1 VFQSAAEI
9 FDAIASGAVETL
21 TRPASGTRDRRAE
34 LAERFEH
41 VRTATAVLCA
51 PLSPED
57 AVVQS
62 MPDASPAKWHLAHT
76 TWFFETFVLAGARPG
91 RAPFHP
97 GYSYLFNSY
106 YENVGARHARP
117 ERGLLTRP
125 SLDEVRAYRAA
136 VERELADWLHAAP
149 REGDARLLDVLELGL
164 AHEEQHQEL
173 LVTDVKHLL
182 SRNPLDPVYLAAR
195 APTAGAAAP
204 LAWTRFAAG
213 VRTLGHTGDGFAFD
227 NEGPA
232 HEVHVAAFELASRP
246 VTCGEYLEFVEAGGY
261 RDPRWWLSDGWQWV
275 GASGV
280 EAPGYWRREEDGT
293 WSLFTLAGRR
303 ALCEHEPLAHVS
315 SYEADAYARFRE
327 ARLPREAEWEL
338 AAREQPP
345 EGHFADSGAL
355 HPRAT
360 PERED
365 GTPAALFG
373 DVWEWTQSPYVAYPG
388 YRPAAGALG
397 EYNGKFMANQMV
409 LRGGSCA
416 TPPGHVRATYRNFFP
431 PTARW
436 QFSGLRLARD
446 A

>member
-1 VFQSAAEI
+1 VKTPT
-9 FDAIASGAVETL
+9 G
-21 TRPASGTRDRRAE
+21 PALGTRDRRAA
-34 LAERFEH
+34 LAARLER
-41 VRTATAVLCA
+41 VRAATAALCA

-76 TWFFETFVLAGARPG
+76 TWFFETFVLDATRPE

-97 GYSYLFNSY
+97 AFSYLFNSY

-117 ERGLLTRP
+117 ERGMLTRP
-125 SLDEVRAYRAA
+125 SLEEVRAYRAA
-136 VERELADWLHAAP
+136 IERELVDWLAAAP
-149 REGDARLLDVLELGL
+149 RAGDAALIDVLELGL

-173 LVTDVKHLL
+173 IVTDVKHLL
-182 SRNPLDPVYLAAR
+182 SRNPLEPVYRA
-195 APTAGAAAP
+195 APTARSQGTAP

-213 VRTLGHTGDGFAFD
+213 LRTLGHAGGGFAFD

-232 HEVHVAAFELASRP
+232 HQVHVAAFELASRP
-246 VTCGEYLEFVEAGGY
+246 VTCGEFLEFVEAGGY
-261 RDPRWWLSDGWQWV
+261 ADPRWWLSDGWQWV
-275 GASGV
+275 C
-280 EAPGYWRREEDGT
+280 EAAVSAPAYWRRDAAG
-293 WSLFTLAGRR
+293 WSAFTLAGRR
-303 ALCEHEPLAHVS
+303 SLAPAEPVAHVS
-315 SYEADAYARFRE
+315 CYEADAYARFRG
-327 ARLPREAEWEL
+327 ARLPREAEWEV
-338 AAREQPP
+338 AAREHAPV
-345 EGHFADSGAL
+345 GHFADGGAL
-355 HPRAT
+355 HPR
-360 PERED
+360 P
-365 GTPAALFG
+365 TPAPDAGSPAGLFG

-436 QFSGLRLARD
+436 QFSGVRLARD

>member
-1 VFQSAAEI
+1 M
-9 FDAIASGAVETL
+9 ETL
-21 TRPASGTRDRRAE
+21 LGTASETLDRRAE
-34 LAERFEH
+34 LALRFER
-41 VRTATAVLCA
+41 VRAATAALCA

-76 TWFFETFVLAGARPG
+76 TWFFETFVLNAARPG
-91 RAPFHP
+91 RAPFHTDF
-97 GYSYLFNSY
+97 SYLFNSY

-125 SLDEVRAYRAA
+125 SLEEVRAYRAA
-136 VERELADWLHAAP
+136 IERELRDWLDGAP
-149 REGDARLLDVLELGL
+149 RAGDGALLDVLELGL

-173 LVTDVKHLL
+173 LATDVKHLL
-182 SRNPLDPVYLAAR
+182 SRNPLDPIYRPAPPPR
-195 APTAGAAAP
+195 AGEAAP

-213 VRTLGHTGDGFAFD
+213 VRTLGHAGADFAFD

-246 VTCGEYLEFVEAGGY
+246 VTCGEYLEFLDAGGY

-275 GASGV
+275 GEHGI
-280 EAPGYWRREEDGT
+280 EAPGYWRREDDGA
-293 WSLFTLAGRR
+293 WSLFTLSGRR
-303 ALCEHEPLAHVS
+303 AVASDEPLAHVS
-315 SYEADAYARFRE
+315 YYEADAYARFRD
-327 ARLPREAEWEL
+327 ARLPREAEWEV
-338 AAREQPP
+338 AARGRAP
-345 EGHFADSGAL
+345 EGHFADDGAL
-355 HPRAT
+355 HPRPTRAN
-360 PERED
+360 PD
-365 GTPAALFG
+365 GAPAALFG
-373 DVWEWTQSPYVAYPG
+373 DVWEWSQSPYVPYPG

-431 PTARW
+431 PGARW